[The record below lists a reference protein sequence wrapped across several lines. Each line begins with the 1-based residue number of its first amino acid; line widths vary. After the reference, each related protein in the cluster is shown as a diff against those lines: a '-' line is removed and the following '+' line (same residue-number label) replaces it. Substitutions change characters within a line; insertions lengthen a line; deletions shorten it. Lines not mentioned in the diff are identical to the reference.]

1 MVTVVKPG
9 KLRLCIDPRY
19 LNITIKREHYYM
31 LNIEEVLT
39 SKSVQQIRCKFWVLA
54 GAAV

>member
-54 GAAV
+54 GAAG